1 MTGPNDARSSGDGEP
16 AGDAALDAALVGDAL
31 LGDARASTTGALLDG
46 AALDG
51 NELGNSLGDA
61 ACSGDAALEI
71 CALALGVL
79 VAE

>member
-16 AGDAALDAALVGDAL
+16 AGDAALDA
-31 LGDARASTTGALLDG
+31 ALLDG